1 MDAAALLTTILSAQG
16 PADVFS
22 RRRYRQQYL
31 AYLKLLHP
39 DVCALPGAADA
50 VARLNAYAEQYK
62 ALDTLEDDAGL
73 IRRLDERTLRLEG
86 DPDLL
91 HTSEQHY
98 RRLMALTDDAAR
110 NFQRYLPTQLV
121 RKPNGLVVSAPHYL
135 LPLGGLTLAPEHV
148 AWVVSRVLE
157 FTAWLHQLGLCHA
170 GLNPESLCVV
180 PETHGIVCLS
190 FYHLTPLGAPL
201 RTVSGRYLNWY
212 PPAVFSQKQAT
223 TYLDVALVQR
233 TALYLLG
240 DPSGHGVK
248 LKKTVDERL
257 IDFLLSPHPN
267 ALHTLQEYRQLLT
280 RIFGKRQFHPLEV

>member
-1 MDAAALLTTILSAQG
+1 MDAASLLATVLTAQR
-16 PADVFS
+16 PAEVFS
-22 RRRYRQQYL
+22 RRRYRQQYQ

-50 VARLNAYAEQYK
+50 VARLNGFVEELR
-62 ALDTLEDDAGL
+62 ALDVVEDDAGL
-73 IRRLDERTLRLEG
+73 IRRLDECTLRQEG
-86 DPDLL
+86 DAALL
-91 HTSEQHY
+91 QTSAQHY
-98 RRLMALTDDAAR
+98 RRLMALPDAAAR
-110 NFQRYLPTQLV
+110 NFQRYLPARLEHQGDALV
-121 RKPNGLVVSAPHYL
+121 ATAPHYL
-135 LPLGGLTLAPEHV
+135 LPLSGLTLPPEHV
-148 AWVVSRVLE
+148 AWVVSRLLE
-157 FTAWLHQLGLCHA
+157 LTAWLHQLGLCHA
-170 GLNPESLCVV
+170 GFNPEALCVV

-190 FYHLTPLGAPL
+190 FYHLTPLSGPL

-257 IDFLLSPHPN
+257 IDFLLTPHPN
-267 ALHTLQEYRQLLT
+267 ALHTLHEYRQLLT
-280 RIFGKRQFHPLEV
+280 RVFGPRRFHPLEV

>member
-50 VARLNAYAEQYK
+50 VARLNAYAEQFK
-62 ALDTLEDDAGL
+62 ALDTLEDDAGT

-86 DPDLL
+86 DTDLL
-91 HTSEQHY
+91 
-98 RRLMALTDDAAR
+98 RRSYQNYQQLMAFSDAAAR
-110 NFQRYLPTQLV
+110 NFQRYLPARLEWQQDALV
-121 RKPNGLVVSAPHYL
+121 ATAPHYL
-135 LPLGGLTLAPEHV
+135 LPLSGLTVAPEHV
-148 AWVVSRVLE
+148 GWILSRVLE
-157 FTAWLHQLGLCHA
+157 FAAWLHQVGFCHA
-170 GLNPESLCVV
+170 GFNPESLCVV
-180 PETHGIVCLS
+180 PETHGIVCFS
-190 FYHLTPLGAPL
+190 FYHLTPLNGPL
-201 RTVSGRYLNWY
+201 RAVSGRYLNWY

-223 TYLDVALVQR
+223 AYVDVSLVQR
-233 TALYLLG
+233 VALYLLG

-257 IDFLLSPHPN
+257 IDFLLTPHQS
-267 ALHTLQEYRQLLT
+267 AFQTLRDYQELLHKV
-280 RIFGKRQFHPLEV
+280 FGSRQFHPLEV